1 MKQRAK
7 LDRPSRNV
15 GPGPMELT
23 DMEIMGKEFDTM
35 MIEPTTAPLP
45 SLPYHRGE
53 GTRILPATA
62 PLRTKTSHA
71 SFKSVKPKT
80 QEELDKRS
88 TIKPAPRSQLPPI
101 PFSHHL
107 ISHNTRPAPGAE
119 SSTIIRLDF
128 AFSTDKSCK
137 NDSVKLTW
145 EVLKRGGGHLTECVE
160 KLLGVNPQKQRGSL
174 ESEKSNPDLTDGES
188 SEDSEL
194 GSEYG
199 LEALLR

>member
-15 GPGPMELT
+15 GPGPMELA
-23 DMEIMGKEFDTM
+23 DMEIIGKEFDTM

-45 SLPYHRGE
+45 SYPYHRVE
-53 GTRILPATA
+53 GARILPATA

-71 SFKSVKPKT
+71 SFKSAKT
-80 QEELDKRS
+80 QNQEDIDKRS
-88 TIKPAPRSQLPPI
+88 TIKPAPRSQLPPV

-107 ISHNTRPAPGAE
+107 ISHTTRPALSAQ

-128 AFSTDKSCK
+128 AFSTNESCK

-145 EVLKRGGGHLTECVE
+145 EVLKRGGGHLVEVVE
-160 KLLGVNPQKQRGSL
+160 KLLGISPQKQRGSL

>member
-1 MKQRAK
+1 
-7 LDRPSRNV
+7 
-15 GPGPMELT
+15 MELT
-23 DMEIMGKEFDTM
+23 DMEVMGKEFDGM
-35 MIEPTTAPLP
+35 VIEPTTAPLP

-62 PLRTKTSHA
+62 PLRTKTSHT
-71 SFKSVKPKT
+71 FKSARPKT
-80 QEELDKRS
+80 QEEIDKRS

-107 ISHNTRPAPGAE
+107 ISKTIRPALDPE

-128 AFSTDKSCK
+128 AFSTDETCK

-145 EVLKRGGGHLTECVE
+145 EVLKRGGGHLAEVVE
-160 KLLGVNPQKQRGSL
+160 KLLGVNSQKQRGSL